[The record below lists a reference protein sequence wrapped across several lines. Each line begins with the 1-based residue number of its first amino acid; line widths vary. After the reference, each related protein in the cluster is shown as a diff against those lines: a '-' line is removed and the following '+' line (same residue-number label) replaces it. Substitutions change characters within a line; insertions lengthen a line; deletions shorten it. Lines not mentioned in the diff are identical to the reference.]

1 MIEKTFPKTFPT
13 NTMKEQPGVEKN
25 MNPRPIFQHE
35 EYDVKGDR
43 LKNKVAIITGGDS
56 GIGRA
61 VSVAY
66 VKEGAKVCIIYFN
79 EDDDANETKSIIEG
93 MGGECLLIKGDIGDE
108 TFCNNAVKTVMDK
121 YNKIDIFVSNAG
133 EQHPINNLGELT
145 YAQIDRTFRTNIY
158 GALFMCKALEQH
170 LKDGAN
176 IILTTSIT
184 AYNGHERLI
193 DYSATKGAL
202 TSLTRSLALMFA
214 PKGIRVNAVAPG
226 PIWTPLIPSTFTAKE
241 ISKFGSKTALKRAG
255 QPVELAEAY
264 VFLASQGA
272 SFITGETIHVN
283 GGEIVNS

>member
-13 NTMKEQPGVEKN
+13 NTKKEQPGVEKN

-43 LKNKVAIITGGDS
+43 LKNKVAI
-56 GIGRA
+56 
-61 VSVAY
+61 
-66 VKEGAKVCIIYFN
+66 
-79 EDDDANETKSIIEG
+79 
-93 MGGECLLIKGDIGDE
+93 IKGDIGDE

-226 PIWTPLIPSTFTAKE
+226 PIWTPLIPSTFTAE
-241 ISKFGSKTALKRAG
+241 ELSKFGSKTALKRAG

>member
-1 MIEKTFPKTFPT
+1 
-13 NTMKEQPGVEKN
+13 

-35 EYDVKGDR
+35 EYDVRGDR

-61 VSVAY
+61 VSVVY

-79 EDDDANETKSIIEG
+79 EDEDANETKVIIEG

-108 TFCNNAVKTVMDK
+108 SFCNNTVKTVIEK
-121 YNKIDIFVSNAG
+121 YNKIDIFISNAG

-145 YAQIDRTFRTNIY
+145 YDQIDRTFRTNIY

-170 LKDGAN
+170 LKDGAS

-226 PIWTPLIPSTFTAKE
+226 PIWTPLIPSTFTAE
-241 ISKFGSKTALKRAG
+241 ELSKFGSKTALKRAG

>member
-1 MIEKTFPKTFPT
+1 MIEKTFPT

-35 EYDVKGDR
+35 EYDVKGDS

-226 PIWTPLIPSTFTAKE
+226 PIWTPLIPSTFTAE
-241 ISKFGSKTALKRAG
+241 ELSKFGSKTALKRAG

>member
-1 MIEKTFPKTFPT
+1 M
-13 NTMKEQPGVEKN
+13 
-25 MNPRPIFQHE
+25 
-35 EYDVKGDR
+35 
-43 LKNKVAIITGGDS
+43 
-56 GIGRA
+56 
-61 VSVAY
+61 
-66 VKEGAKVCIIYFN
+66 
-79 EDDDANETKSIIEG
+79 
-93 MGGECLLIKGDIGDE
+93 
-108 TFCNNAVKTVMDK
+108 
-121 YNKIDIFVSNAG
+121 
-133 EQHPINNLGELT
+133 GELT
-145 YAQIDRTFRTNIY
+145 YDQIDRTFRTKIY

-226 PIWTPLIPSTFTAKE
+226 PIWTPLIPSTFTAE
-241 ISKFGSKTALKRAG
+241 ELSKFGSKTALKRAG

-264 VFLASQGA
+264 VFLASQGS

>member
-1 MIEKTFPKTFPT
+1 MIEKTFPT

-226 PIWTPLIPSTFTAKE
+226 PIWTPLIPSTFTAE
-241 ISKFGSKTALKRAG
+241 ELSKFGSKTALKRAG